1 MFLCPKCEMRD
12 THNSSSMFSCDECGN
27 SYKHRSSLIAHKRLH
42 NGGNNCPYCNKN
54 FQKKEY
60 LQSHIIKCEPLICGE
75 LQEFERETAIIIK
88 SDFNDND
95 SAEKNS
101 NEDVGKEKV
110 DSQEEKALKTCEVCS
125 KKVLR
130 IDKHMQTHN
139 TNVESCYICNKT
151 FPHKRNLKQHM
162 KNHDNTKVQDGLIFF
177 YLIMHTI
184 KVSMSQI

>member
-1 MFLCPKCEMRD
+1 M
-12 THNSSSMFSCDECGN
+12 
-27 SYKHRSSLIAHKRLH
+27 
-42 NGGNNCPYCNKN
+42 
-54 FQKKEY
+54 
-60 LQSHIIKCEPLICGE
+60 QSHIIKCESLICGE

-88 SDFNDND
+88 SDFNGND

-110 DSQEEKALKTCEVCS
+110 DSQEEKAL

-162 KNHDNTKVQDGLIFF
+162 KNHDNTKVQDWLNFF
-177 YLIMHTI
+177 YLIIHTI

>member
-1 MFLCPKCEMRD
+1 M
-12 THNSSSMFSCDECGN
+12 
-27 SYKHRSSLIAHKRLH
+27 
-42 NGGNNCPYCNKN
+42 
-54 FQKKEY
+54 
-60 LQSHIIKCEPLICGE
+60 QSHIIKCEPLICGE

-88 SDFNDND
+88 SDFNGND
-95 SAEKNS
+95 SAEINS

-162 KNHDNTKVQDGLIFF
+162 KNHDNTKVYASLHF
-177 YLIMHTI
+177 
-184 KVSMSQI
+184 

>member
-1 MFLCPKCEMRD
+1 MDNTVQTLKFVVRK
-12 THNSSSMFSCDECGN
+12 FG
-27 SYKHRSSLIAHKRLH
+27 
-42 NGGNNCPYCNKN
+42 
-54 FQKKEY
+54 Q
-60 LQSHIIKCEPLICGE
+60 KCEPLICGE

-88 SDFNDND
+88 SDFNGND

-162 KNHDNTKVQDGLIFF
+162 KNHDNTKVQDGLNFF